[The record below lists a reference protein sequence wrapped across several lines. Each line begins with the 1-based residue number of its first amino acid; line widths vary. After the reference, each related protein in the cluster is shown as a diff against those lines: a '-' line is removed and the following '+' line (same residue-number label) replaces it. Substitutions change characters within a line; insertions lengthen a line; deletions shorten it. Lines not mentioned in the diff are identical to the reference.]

1 LGLGARLLSELK
13 DVYRQL
19 AFAMCFWTIA
29 HSLPPFARS
38 PPFPSLPRKR
48 LDGPSLE
55 WAKKRDDWPQW
66 LAAIKREIDQL
77 EARGTW
83 RELDQ
88 GEDPGRRPL
97 GTKLVLKIKRHPD
110 GSIDKYKARLTVQG
124 FLQRYGVDYMDT
136 TSPVTHTST
145 VKFLKAHALQMGRKT
160 KGFDFAGAF
169 LYPTLRDD
177 IYMRAPELL
186 GKGKIVLKLLKS
198 LYKMGAALPHSCTA
212 GRATLIRHG
221 LQGRLLQPSR

>member
-1 LGLGARLLSELK
+1 MSRHYGDSSIWPCPFFVALISLAKHSPLFCLGLGARLLSELK

-66 LAAIKREIDQL
+66 LAAIKREVDQL
-77 EARGTW
+77 EVRGTW
-83 RELDQ
+83 RELDP

-97 GTKLVLKIKRHPD
+97 GTKLVLRGAAGPSRTTA
-110 GSIDKYKARLTVQG
+110 GGGAVS
-124 FLQRYGVDYMDT
+124 FLSFFFVF
-136 TSPVTHTST
+136 P
-145 VKFLKAHALQMGRKT
+145 
-160 KGFDFAGAF
+160 AF
-169 LYPTLRDD
+169 LLYFFLPHL
-177 IYMRAPELL
+177 MS
-186 GKGKIVLKLLKS
+186 GLLKF
-198 LYKMGAALPHSCTA
+198 YKKASGPAKSDLS
-212 GRATLIRHG
+212 RNVK
-221 LQGRLLQPSR
+221 QPG